1 MIESKVYGLLG
12 LSMKAGKITFGT
24 ESCLDM
30 LYKKKI
36 KLLIVAKDSSER
48 TIRHFKQKGEEYQ
61 VPFYLFGSKDELSKA
76 IGRTNKAVLGIKDKN
91 LANAIK
97 RILDGGDVIG

>member
-1 MIESKVYGLLG
+1 
-12 LSMKAGKITFGT
+12 MKAGKIAFGT

-30 LYKKKI
+30 LYKRKI
-36 KLLIVAKDSSER
+36 KLLIIAEDSSER
-48 TIRHFKQKGEEYQ
+48 TIRSFKQKGEEYQ
-61 VPFYLFGSKDELSKA
+61 VPVYIFGQKEELSKA
-76 IGRTNKAVLGIKDKN
+76 IGKINKAVLGIKDNN